1 MPKIDP
7 RRNADGSVSY
17 RVQFRPVPG
26 GRPTREAFATADAAQ
41 RFIDLGERI
50 GWAAA
55 QEVRNAST
63 SSAPG
68 IPTLATWFERH
79 LEELSA
85 SVTPGTVDGYRR
97 EAARTWLPHLGHW
110 PVDQLTR
117 ERVTAWVAWQRR
129 QETSRSA
136 AARAKAAEAIKVA
149 KATGEP
155 APAMPAPR
163 LVSDKTIANAHG
175 LLSSVLSAAGRE
187 YALPNVAEG
196 IRLPSDQER
205 EEMTFLTP
213 TEYDALLAA
222 TPQWWQPL
230 VAFLAGSG
238 CRWGEA
244 TALKVADFNLAS
256 YPATVTISRA
266 WKRGEKGGVYLG
278 APKTRRGRRTVT
290 LDATTV
296 ATIRHLI
303 DNQPPEQYAFRG
315 VRGARVHAQNF
326 HPRVWQ
332 PAVTAA
338 GIGKT
343 PRVHDLRHSH
353 ASWLIAAGV
362 PLPIIQY
369 RLGHESIK
377 TTSDRYGHMLPGAGD
392 VAAAAMGRILGDVT
406 AAPFTGELMP

>member
-1 MPKIDP
+1 MAKITAH
-7 RRNADGSVSY
+7 RAADGALSF
-17 RVQFRPVPG
+17 RVQFRPRPG
-26 GRPTREAFATADAAQ
+26 ANPTRETFETADAAQ
-41 RFIDLGERI
+41 RFIDLAADI
-50 GWAAA
+50 GWAGA
-55 QEVRNAST
+55 QEIRDASGGSDT
-63 SSAPG
+63 A
-68 IPTLATWFERH
+68 IPTLATWLERH
-79 LEELSA
+79 LDELASSA
-85 SVTPGTVDGYRR
+85 TPGTIDGYRR
-97 EAARTWLPHLGHW
+97 EAARTWLPRLGRV
-110 PVDQLTR
+110 PLDMLTR
-117 ERVTAWVAWQRR
+117 ERITSWVAWQRK
-129 QETSRSA
+129 QETARSA
-136 AARAKAAEAIKVA
+136 RARAKAIAAGEAPPPAQLVA
-149 KATGEP
+149 
-155 APAMPAPR
+155 
-163 LVSDKTIANAHG
+163 DKTIANAHG
-175 LLSSVLSAAGRE
+175 LLSAVLSAAGRR
-187 YALPNVAEG
+187 YGLPNPAEG
-196 IRLPSDQER
+196 VRLPSDQER

-213 TEYDALLAA
+213 AEYDALLAA

-244 TALKVADFNLAS
+244 TALKVADFNLAAN
-256 YPATVTISRA
+256 PATVTISRA

-392 VAAAAMGRILGDVT
+392 VAAAAMGRILSGVSS
-406 AAPFTGELMP
+406 APLSGELLPAEPSPS